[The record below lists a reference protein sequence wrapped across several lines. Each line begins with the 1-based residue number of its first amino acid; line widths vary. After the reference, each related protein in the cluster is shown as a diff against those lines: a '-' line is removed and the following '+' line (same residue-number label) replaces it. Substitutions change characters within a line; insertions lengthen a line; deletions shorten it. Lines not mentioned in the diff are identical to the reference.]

1 LNQLYFIKGRK
12 YSLTSQ
18 QKYLYVYTLYMFK
31 NIADFSNVNDYLPLL
46 NAVLITDL
54 FVILLLN
61 TKVIKSAVL
70 KKWYAQYNLSAVI
83 ADILIILIGLIITRA
98 IYYYIFD
105 SFSLLKFTI
114 LAVIVQ
120 IIHDIL
126 FYVFFTNVP
135 RGVNNMLDTFKDYAN
150 EVSYKAILSD
160 SGMMIMSCVIASYL
174 ANVTTNANVI
184 VLISFL
190 YLLPYLLYN

>member
-1 LNQLYFIKGRK
+1 ML
-12 YSLTSQ
+12 
-18 QKYLYVYTLYMFK
+18 K
-31 NIADFSNVNDYLPLL
+31 NIADFNNINDYLPLF

-54 FVILLLN
+54 FVIFLLN
-61 TKVIKSAVL
+61 TMVIKSQVL
-70 KKWYAQYNLSAVI
+70 RQWYAQYNLSAVI
-83 ADILIILIGLIITRA
+83 ADVLIILIGLIITRA

-105 SFSLLKFTI
+105 SFSIVKFVI

-126 FYVFFTNVP
+126 FYVFFSNIP
-135 RGVNNMLDTFKDYAN
+135 RGVNKMIDTFKDYAK
-150 EVSYKAILSD
+150 EVSYKAILAD
-160 SGMMIMSCVIASYL
+160 SGMMIMSCLLASYL
-174 ANVTTNANVI
+174 VNKNTNTNII